1 MFDATTLKCD
11 PRGGIVELTMRVSN
25 WPFAFATFA
34 RTLRQPPMK
43 LIALLVWSFALC
55 VAGIVGA
62 SAGISPLR
70 ASPPLKE
77 GFSDARL
84 LRLEGFMQTTIDS
97 GDYLGAVTLIARN
110 GRIVDWRTYGH
121 RDLARKMPM
130 TRDSIFRIFSMTK
143 TVTSVAVLILME
155 EGKFGLDDPVAKYL
169 PEFANTQVFSGGT
182 ADAPQFRP
190 ARQPI
195 TIRHLLTHTTG
206 IATRDAKNSEAVK
219 RFNRVNLNTLPT
231 LAAYAEYVAG
241 QALARDPGE
250 VFTYDGVQLVVLSRL
265 VELVSGMPFE
275 EFLRQRIFRPLS
287 MKDTG
292 FSVPA
297 GDRARI
303 VDMVSTTSDGSFAIT
318 NSNDALHPGES
329 LNPYPSG
336 AGGLYSTAADYVRF
350 CQMLLNGG
358 TLDGVS
364 ILGRKTVELMMMNHL
379 THLDP
384 PVNEFSNAEGFGLG
398 GYVVLDVARR
408 GRLGSVGQFGW
419 SGAGST
425 YFTIDRR
432 EKLIAILLMQH
443 LPQGLAKDP
452 PKISGK
458 FYNFVYQALV
468 N

>member
-1 MFDATTLKCD
+1 MLDGTKLSSEPSGRLIESTWHALQM
-11 PRGGIVELTMRVSN
+11 PSAIA
-25 WPFAFATFA
+25 AFAQ
-34 RTLRQPPMK
+34 TLRQPQMK
-43 LIALLVWSFALC
+43 LTTFLVWSFALC
-55 VAGIVGA
+55 VAGNVGA
-62 SAGISPLR
+62 AESVSPLPSMS
-70 ASPPLKE
+70 ATKE
-77 GFSDARL
+77 GFSDVRL
-84 LRLEGFMQTTIDS
+84 QRLQAFMHTTIRS

-121 RDLARKMPM
+121 RDLSRKRPM
-130 TRDSIFRIFSMTK
+130 TRDSIFRIYSMTK
-143 TVTSVAVLILME
+143 TVTSVAILILME
-155 EGKFGLDDPVAKYL
+155 EGKFGLDDPIAKYL
-169 PEFANTQVFSGGT
+169 PEFANTQVLSAGT
-182 ADAPQFRP
+182 ADAPELRP
-190 ARQPI
+190 LRQPL
-195 TIRHLLTHTTG
+195 TIRHLLTHTSG
-206 IATRDAKNSEAVK
+206 IATRDAKNGEAVK
-219 RFNRVNLNTLPT
+219 RFNRIDLNTLPT
-231 LAAYAEYVAG
+231 LTAYSEYVAS

-265 VELVSGMPFE
+265 IEIVSGMPFE
-275 EFLRQRIFRPLS
+275 EFLRQRIFRPLV
-287 MKDTG
+287 MTDTG

-297 GDRARI
+297 RDRARV
-303 VDMVSTTSDGSFAIT
+303 VDMVTTTSGGQLAIT
-318 NSNDALHPGES
+318 KSNDAIHPGES

-358 TLDGVS
+358 NLDGAS

-425 YFTIDRR
+425 YFTIDRS
-432 EKLIAILLMQH
+432 ENLIAILLMQH